1 MVEQGLALL
10 LVIGSLVYA
19 PFLGAIMNKRAGGT
33 AWTFTAFLLCT
44 VSLICGLLAFLSGSH
59 TIVWIFISAA
69 SWLGGMGAAVAAHSE
84 ERQER
89 DRRVLGKR
97 LPPSSSCSYIV
108 PTLLRGAHKTA
119 RETKA
124 PRPPP

>member
-1 MVEQGLALL
+1 MVEQGLAIL

-44 VSLICGLLAFLSGSH
+44 VSLMCGLLAFLSGSH
-59 TIVWIFISAA
+59 PIVWIFISAA
-69 SWLGGMGAAVAAHSE
+69 SWVGGMGAAVAAHSE

-89 DRRVLGKR
+89 DRRL
-97 LPPSSSCSYIV
+97 
-108 PTLLRGAHKTA
+108 
-119 RETKA
+119 
-124 PRPPP
+124 

>member
-1 MVEQGLALL
+1 MVEQGLAIL

-44 VSLICGLLAFLSGSH
+44 VSLMCGLLAFLSGSH

-69 SWLGGMGAAVAAHSE
+69 SWLGGMGAAVAAQMRSQH
-84 ERQER
+84 
-89 DRRVLGKR
+89 RVN
-97 LPPSSSCSYIV
+97 
-108 PTLLRGAHKTA
+108 
-119 RETKA
+119 
-124 PRPPP
+124 

>member
-1 MVEQGLALL
+1 MVEQGLAIL

-59 TIVWIFISAA
+59 TIVWILIYAA
-69 SWLGGMGAAVAAHSE
+69 TWVGGMGAAVAAHSE

-89 DRRVLGKR
+89 DRRL
-97 LPPSSSCSYIV
+97 
-108 PTLLRGAHKTA
+108 
-119 RETKA
+119 
-124 PRPPP
+124 

>member
-1 MVEQGLALL
+1 MVEQGLAIL

-19 PFLGAIMNKRAGGT
+19 PFLGAMNKRAGGT

-69 SWLGGMGAAVAAHSE
+69 SWLGVMGAAVAAHSE

-89 DRRVLGKR
+89 DRRL
-97 LPPSSSCSYIV
+97 
-108 PTLLRGAHKTA
+108 
-119 RETKA
+119 
-124 PRPPP
+124 

>member
-1 MVEQGLALL
+1 MVEQGLAIL

-59 TIVWIFISAA
+59 TIVRIFISAA
-69 SWLGGMGAAVAAHSE
+69 SWLSFTRFGGV
-84 ERQER
+84 
-89 DRRVLGKR
+89 KR
-97 LPPSSSCSYIV
+97 
-108 PTLLRGAHKTA
+108 
-119 RETKA
+119 A
-124 PRPPP
+124 PRGNSMGQMGQWVRHG

>member
-1 MVEQGLALL
+1 MVEQGLAIL

-44 VSLICGLLAFLSGSH
+44 VSLMCGLLAFLSGSH

-69 SWLGGMGAAVAAHSE
+69 SWLGGMGAAVAAHALRFSVRLISE
-84 ERQER
+84 IGRSPA
-89 DRRVLGKR
+89 GH
-97 LPPSSSCSYIV
+97 PPD
-108 PTLLRGAHKTA
+108 GAD
-119 RETKA
+119 
-124 PRPPP
+124 

>member
-1 MVEQGLALL
+1 MVEQGLAIL

-44 VSLICGLLAFLSGSH
+44 VALICGLLAFLSGSH

-69 SWLGGMGAAVAAHSE
+69 SWLGGMGAAVDAHSE

-89 DRRVLGKR
+89 DRRL
-97 LPPSSSCSYIV
+97 
-108 PTLLRGAHKTA
+108 
-119 RETKA
+119 
-124 PRPPP
+124 